1 MKFFFK
7 LGCLYR
13 GTKYPV
19 TTHYEDMMKLFSPGY
34 AVADNEHPIIQNLA
48 HPFFKRILSYSDQ
61 VVFILNHSNF
71 EFLYI
76 SENLINLIGTS
87 VQDYKAAG
95 FEESL
100 KRCHPEDTKSLITT
114 VYPELYRCFD
124 SLSSEQKFKIKSS
137 YTMRF
142 KSSNGVYKQILQQ
155 NIPLTIENGKV
166 ILGLIV
172 WMDIS
177 AYKKDD
183 LVTYK
188 TVLVNGNDSVTI
200 LSQGICENNILTD
213 REIRVLQLTANG
225 LSEKEIADRLSISLH
240 TIKSHRKNMIRKTG
254 VKNAAE
260 LVRFGVANLIIQ

>member
-1 MKFFFK
+1 
-7 LGCLYR
+7 
-13 GTKYPV
+13 
-19 TTHYEDMMKLFSPGY
+19 
-34 AVADNEHPIIQNLA
+34 
-48 HPFFKRILSYSDQ
+48 
-61 VVFILNHSNF
+61 
-71 EFLYI
+71 
-76 SENLINLIGTS
+76 
-87 VQDYKAAG
+87 
-95 FEESL
+95 
-100 KRCHPEDTKSLITT
+100 
-114 VYPELYRCFD
+114 
-124 SLSSEQKFKIKSS
+124 
-137 YTMRF
+137 MRF